1 MIKLFVMPK
10 CWLVPS
16 MVGVFVFI
24 TTTEAML
31 WPIKLGLGQHPE
43 WWQIKWLAVLGFF
56 LGCVP
61 LVLGGLF
68 SIGQSPAI
76 SFLVFFLFSIAWA
89 FLISISL
96 HRVIHAIYKARSR
109 A

>member
-1 MIKLFVMPK
+1 MKKPFAMPK
-10 CWLVPS
+10 YWLVPS
-16 MVGVFVFI
+16 IVGVFVFI
-24 TTTEAML
+24 TTVEAMF
-31 WPIKLGLGQHPE
+31 WPLKLAPGHHPA
-43 WWQIKWLAVLGFF
+43 WWQIEWLAVLGFF

-61 LVLGGLF
+61 LFLGGLF

-76 SFLVFFLFSIAWA
+76 SFLVFYFFSITWA

-96 HRVIHAIYKARSR
+96 HRAINAIYRGRSR